1 MCVRTLG
8 SDPAHP
14 HFSLNS
20 LPSEEEIKKLIYQ
33 HIVQQTTKR
42 IKQSTLEGL

>member
-14 HFSLNS
+14 HFWYKCQPN
-20 LPSEEEIKKLIYQ
+20 EEQIENPQVFFKK
-33 HIVQQTTKR
+33 IVYEQKDCLQPK
-42 IKQSTLEGL
+42 